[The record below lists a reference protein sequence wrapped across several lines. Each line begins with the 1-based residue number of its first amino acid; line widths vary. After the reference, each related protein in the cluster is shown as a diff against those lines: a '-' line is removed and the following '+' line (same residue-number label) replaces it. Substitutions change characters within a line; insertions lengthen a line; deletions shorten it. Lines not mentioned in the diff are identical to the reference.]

1 MEDSFQGSDV
11 RSGMNV
17 SSDSSD
23 FDPDDTIDEEE
34 IEEEKRILDE
44 ENAKDAQE
52 NIKGLIEMVEDMSF
66 VCNDEERVEDGTTNI
81 ICDKEMMDDE
91 KESDK
96 ASKENGTSTKLES
109 MTCLEALET
118 LNNSTYNSDEDPDYE
133 PSEKL
138 LESLNDASSNE
149 GDGKWLRS
157 SQSIERCQASNQDD
171 SKELEAME

>member
-34 IEEEKRILDE
+34 IEEEIRILDE

-66 VCNDEERVEDGTTNI
+66 VCNDEERVEDETTNI
-81 ICDKEMMDDE
+81 ICDKQMMDDE
-91 KESDK
+91 KESGK
-96 ASKENGTSTKLES
+96 ATKENGTPTTLES
-109 MTCLEALET
+109 M
-118 LNNSTYNSDEDPDYE
+118 
-133 PSEKL
+133 
-138 LESLNDASSNE
+138 
-149 GDGKWLRS
+149 
-157 SQSIERCQASNQDD
+157 
-171 SKELEAME
+171 